1 MKEKIEGENETS
13 IRRRKGKKEIKMGKQ
28 QGLVAA
34 IKEQQ
39 LYSLPQ
45 VAAALY
51 SQIVAVFYKL

>member
-13 IRRRKGKKEIKMGKQ
+13 IRRRKSKKEIKMGKQ

-45 VAAALY
+45 VAAGL
-51 SQIVAVFYKL
+51 

>member
-1 MKEKIEGENETS
+1 
-13 IRRRKGKKEIKMGKQ
+13 MGKQ

-45 VAAALY
+45 VATAL
-51 SQIVAVFYKL
+51 

>member
-1 MKEKIEGENETS
+1 MKEEIEGENETS
-13 IRRRKGKKEIKMGKQ
+13 DRRRKNKKEIKTGKQ

-45 VAAALY
+45 VAAAL
-51 SQIVAVFYKL
+51 

>member
-13 IRRRKGKKEIKMGKQ
+13 IRRRKSKKIKMGKQ

-45 VAAALY
+45 VAAVL
-51 SQIVAVFYKL
+51 